1 MEGRRGGW
9 WASATPGAFLLC
21 ALMGSV
27 AFVGVYVQNDSMETV
42 LLQRGVRQQL
52 AGGAG
57 AAKAPFKEGEEP
69 PFDESTKPP
78 PPVCDIKKLQ
88 DCLGSLQADKKARPE
103 AHDVAGGEYT

>member
-1 MEGRRGGW
+1 
-9 WASATPGAFLLC
+9 
-21 ALMGSV
+21 MGSV

-42 LLQRGVRQQL
+42 LLQRGRGTVVRGDAGMRRRQQL
-52 AGGAG
+52 AG
-57 AAKAPFKEGEEP
+57 AAKAPFEEGEEP

-78 PPVCDIKKLQ
+78 PPACDIKKLQ